1 MKRLNAGI
9 IIIGDEVL
17 SGRTQDTNSNFIAKK
32 LIESG
37 IQLDEIKVIHDQM
50 DIIIEESKD
59 EKLDRSLIDSKNIMP
74 AIKHDIMFKE
84 LFDYMMINRKYYNHY
99 KVL

>member
-1 MKRLNAGI
+1 
-9 IIIGDEVL
+9 
-17 SGRTQDTNSNFIAKK
+17 
-32 LIESG
+32 
-37 IQLDEIKVIHDQM
+37 M

-99 KVL
+99 KVF